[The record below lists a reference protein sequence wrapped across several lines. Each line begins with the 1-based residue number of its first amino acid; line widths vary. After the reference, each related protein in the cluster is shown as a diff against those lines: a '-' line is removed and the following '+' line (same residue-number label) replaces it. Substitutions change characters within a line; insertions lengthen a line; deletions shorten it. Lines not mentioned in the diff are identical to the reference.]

1 MLDIVVELPE
11 FMSLFVPVP
20 LACPDNSGIVLSFT
34 RILQQKEFSE
44 ILPDLS
50 FTLQ

>member
-11 FMSLFVPVP
+11 FMSISVP

-34 RILQQKEFSE
+34 RILLQKEFSE